1 MQRQQERD
9 ARFLLPLVKGLTQR
23 QYELFFLVQGI
34 FRRLDQAGELPVN
47 DKIISDTAQALA
59 ATYDTASKGIIYEHR
74 PPSLPAERLS
84 KELKP
89 LLEGLDGKGPVA
101 NVNDL
106 TEVLRLVER
115 AARDAGSALEGGK
128 RAYLELIGRL
138 MHTTSNTTAEQP
150 DGTGTPPAQQQSPSA
165 RVIIP

>member
-59 ATYDTASKGIIYEHR
+59 ATYNTASKGIIYEHR
-74 PPSLPAERLS
+74 PSSLPAERLS
-84 KELKP
+84 RELKP
-89 LLEGLDGKGPVA
+89 LLEGVDGKGPVA
-101 NVNDL
+101 STHDL
-106 TEVLRLVER
+106 IEVLRLVER
-115 AARDAGSALEGGK
+115 AAKETSSVLDGGK
-128 RAYLELIGRL
+128 RAYLELISRL
-138 MHTTSNTTAEQP
+138 MQATTDQEHLDVARQ
-150 DGTGTPPAQQQSPSA
+150 GKKVATPP

>member
-1 MQRQQERD
+1 
-9 ARFLLPLVKGLTQR
+9 
-23 QYELFFLVQGI
+23 
-34 FRRLDQAGELPVN
+34 
-47 DKIISDTAQALA
+47 
-59 ATYDTASKGIIYEHR
+59 
-74 PPSLPAERLS
+74 
-84 KELKP
+84 
-89 LLEGLDGKGPVA
+89 KGPVA
-101 NVNDL
+101 NVYDL

-138 MHTTSNTTAEQP
+138 MHTTSNTTTEEP

>member
-34 FRRLDQAGELPVN
+34 FHRLDQAGELPVN

-84 KELKP
+84 RELKP

-101 NVNDL
+101 NVHDL
-106 TEVLRLVER
+106 AEVLRLVER
-115 AARDAGSALEGGK
+115 TARLAGSALDGGK
-128 RAYLELIGRL
+128 RAYLELVGRL
-138 MHTTSNTTAEQP
+138 MHTTPNSTAEQS
-150 DGTGTPPAQQQSPSA
+150 DGTDTPPTQQQSPSK
-165 RVIIP
+165 RVIIR